1 MSKLSNIKGIGP
13 KIEKYFANLGINT
26 IKDLLYFFPRD
37 YEEFEEPID
46 IIKLEPGKVSTINAL
61 VVTKPS
67 LFKKGRTSITSL
79 WLDDGTGRVRAFWFN
94 IPFINKSLSIGTSR
108 IFRGRVGRLKNGIGL
123 SQCKIFKKEVYDG
136 FKGNLSPVYPLTKG
150 LNNNTVKKAIRSL
163 LDDNSLNEKLFSEY
177 LPRQIVEERKLC
189 DLNFAFNY
197 IHFPKKLADM
207 QEARR
212 RLVYDEFFLFSL
224 AMLSNKDKKINDGRM
239 ELKSVQENILNS
251 FINKLPFKLTEGQK
265 KTIIEIFE
273 DFKSG
278 KRMNRLIEGD
288 VGSGK
293 TIIAI
298 LASLL
303 VADKKIQTAFMAPT
317 EILAEQHFNTIKNIF
332 IEAKQNLGAKA
343 SSVGAKQ
350 CKSSVG
356 ADIIRPIVGGNFRSH
371 QCRGELCEPEC
382 IFSTDK
388 ISIAILTGSTKT
400 KDRKIILEK
409 LKNGEIDILIG
420 THALFSKDVIYKDLG
435 LCIID
440 EQHRFGV
447 SQRKLL
453 EEKSNNANVLVMSA
467 TPIPRT
473 LAMLIYAD
481 MDISRITDKP
491 QSRIPTKNYIANTS
505 EREKAFRSMKKQ
517 IDLGHQAYVICPA
530 IERSDDDDI
539 GSFANYQ
546 NVKDYAERLKEF
558 YGKDMRI
565 GILHG
570 KMKPNE
576 KYDVMKMF
584 KDGEYDILV
593 STTVVEVGVD
603 VPNATFI
610 MIEDAGSF
618 GLAELHQLRGRV
630 GRGDSQSYALFVDT
644 NPSEKSKKRL
654 KVLSDSNDGFYI
666 AEEDLKLRGPG
677 DIFGV
682 KQSGEMDFKLA
693 DMYTDIQ
700 LFRFASVDAK
710 EFIDKKIKLS
720 DTLKEKLDEYIK
732 MGLVI

>member
-1 MSKLSNIKGIGP
+1 MAKLTDIKGIGP

-37 YEEFEEPID
+37 YEEYEEPID
-46 IIKLEPGKVSTINAL
+46 IIKLEAGKVSTVNAM

-79 WLDDGTGRVRAFWFN
+79 WLDDGTGRIRAFWFN

-123 SQCKIFKKEVYDG
+123 SQCKIFKKEVYEE

-150 LNNNTVKKAIRSL
+150 LNNNIVKKTIKNLLEDDSL
-163 LDDNSLNEKLFSEY
+163 SDNLFKEY
-177 LPRQIVEERKLC
+177 LPENVIEDRKLC
-189 DLNFAFNY
+189 DLKFAFDH
-197 IHFPKKLADM
+197 IHFPEKMENM
-207 QEARR
+207 QKARK

-224 AMLSNKDKKINDGRM
+224 AMLTNKDKKVRDGRI
-239 ELKSVQENILNS
+239 ELKDVDRTLLDNLIKE
-251 FINKLPFKLTEGQK
+251 LPFSLTKGQK
-265 KTIIEIFE
+265 DTLDDILKDLEN
-273 DFKSG
+273 G

-293 TIIAI
+293 TIVAI
-298 LASLL
+298 LTALL
-303 VADKKIQTAFMAPT
+303 VANKGIQTAFMAPT
-317 EILAEQHFNTIKNIF
+317 EVLAEQHFNSIINIF
-332 IEAKQNLGAKA
+332 
-343 SSVGAKQ
+343 
-350 CKSSVG
+350 
-356 ADIIRPIVGGNFRSH
+356 
-371 QCRGELCEPEC
+371 CRGEQCEPDRTGELHEPKC
-382 IFSTDK
+382 IFTANNVSV
-388 ISIAILTGSTKT
+388 ALLTGSTKV
-400 KDRKIILEK
+400 KDRKLILEK
-409 LKNGEIDILIG
+409 LKSGEIDILVG
-420 THALFSKDVIYKDLG
+420 THALFSKDVEYKDLG

-447 SQRKLL
+447 SQRKEL
-453 EEKSNNANVLVMSA
+453 EEKSNNANVLIMSA

-481 MDISRITDKP
+481 MDISRILDKP
-491 QSRIPTKNYIANTS
+491 QNRIPIKNYIANVN
-505 EREKAFRSMKKQ
+505 EREKAYRSIKKQ
-517 IDLGHQAYVICPA
+517 IDLGHQAYVICPS
-530 IERSDDDDI
+530 IERNEDEDI

-546 NVKDYAERLKEF
+546 NVVEYAERLKSF
-558 YGKDMRI
+558 YGRDMRI

-570 KMKPNE
+570 KMKPSE
-576 KYDVMKMF
+576 KYDIMKKF
-584 KDGEYDILV
+584 KDGEIDILV

-603 VPNATFI
+603 VPNATF
-610 MIEDAGSF
+610 MMVEDASAF
-618 GLAELHQLRGRV
+618 GLAQLHQLRGRV
-630 GRGDSQSYALFVDT
+630 GRSDYQSYALFVDT
-644 NPSEKSKKRL
+644 NPSEKSEKRL
-654 KVLSDSNDGFYI
+654 KVLANSNDGFYI

-710 EFIDKKIKLS
+710 EFLDKKIKLT
-720 DTLKEKLDEYIK
+720 DELKEKLTEYIK

>member
-1 MSKLSNIKGIGP
+1 MAELTKIKGIGP
-13 KIEKYFANLGINT
+13 KIEKYFMNLGIND
-26 IKDLLYFFPRD
+26 IKDLIYFFPRD

-46 IIKLEPGKVSTINAL
+46 IIKLEAGKVSTINAM

-67 LFKKGRTSITSL
+67 MFRKGRTTITSL
-79 WLDDGTGRVRAFWFN
+79 WLDDGTGRIRAFWFN
-94 IPFINKSLSIGTSR
+94 IPFINKSLSVGTSR

-123 SQCKIFKKEVYDG
+123 SQCKIFKNEVYEG

-150 LNNNTVKKAIRSL
+150 LNNNTIKKALKTL
-163 LDDNSLNEKLFSEY
+163 LDDSKLNKDYFKEY
-177 LPRQIVEERKLC
+177 LPQRIIDERKLC
-189 DLNFAFNY
+189 DLSFAFNH
-197 IHFPKKLADM
+197 IHFPTKMEDM
-207 QEARR
+207 QEARK

-224 AMLSNKDKKINDGRM
+224 AMLSNKDKKVREGRI
-239 ELKSVQENILNS
+239 ELKGVQETVLDS
-251 FINKLPFKLTEGQK
+251 FIKKLPFKLTNDQK
-265 KTIIEIFE
+265 QALDDIVN
-273 DFKSG
+273 DLKSG

-293 TIIAI
+293 TVVAI
-298 LASLL
+298 LAALL
-303 VADKKIQTAFMAPT
+303 AADKRIQTAFMAPT
-317 EILAEQHFNTIKNIF
+317 EVLAEQHYKTIV
-332 IEAKQNLGAKA
+332 ELLSDGARAARPYKD
-343 SSVGAKQ
+343 VGANA
-350 CKSSVG
+350 CG
-356 ADIIRPIVGGNFRSH
+356 AR
-371 QCRGELCEPEC
+371 RGELCEPDNV
-382 IFSTDK
+382 FTTGNVTV
-388 ISIAILTGSTKT
+388 ALLTGSTKS
-400 KDRKIILEK
+400 KDRKLILEK
-409 LKNGEIDILIG
+409 LKSGSIDILVG
-420 THALFSKDVIYKDLG
+420 THALFSKDVEYNDLG

-447 SQRKLL
+447 SQRKQL
-453 EEKSNNANVLVMSA
+453 EDKSNNANVLIMSA

-481 MDISRITDKP
+481 MDISRIIEKP
-491 QSRIPTKNYIANTS
+491 KNRLPVINYVANINQ
-505 EREKAFRSMKKQ
+505 REKAFKSMKKQ

-530 IERSDDDDI
+530 IDRSDDEDV

-546 NVKDYAERLKEF
+546 NVTEYAERLKSF
-558 YGKDMRI
+558 YGKDVNI

-576 KYDVMKMF
+576 KYDIMNRF
-584 KDGEYDILV
+584 KSGEIDILV

-610 MIEDAGSF
+610 LVEDAGSF

-630 GRGDSQSYALFVDT
+630 GRGNSQSYALFVDT
-644 NPSEKSKKRL
+644 THTDKSAKRL

-710 EFIDKKIKLS
+710 EFIDKKIEPTKE
-720 DTLKEKLDEYIK
+720 LKEKLNDYIK
-732 MGLVI
+732 AGLII

>member
-1 MSKLSNIKGIGP
+1 MAKLTDIKGIGP

-37 YEEFEEPID
+37 YEEYEEPID
-46 IIKLEPGKVSTINAL
+46 IIKLEAGKVSTVNAM

-79 WLDDGTGRVRAFWFN
+79 WLDDGTGRIRAFWFN

-108 IFRGRVGRLKNGIGL
+108 VFRGKVGRLKNGIGL
-123 SQCKIFKKEVYDG
+123 SQCKIFKKEVYDE

-150 LNNNTVKKAIRSL
+150 LNNNTVKKTIKNL
-163 LDDNSLNEKLFSEY
+163 LDDDSLSENLFKEY
-177 LPRQIVEERKLC
+177 LPKNIIEERKLS
-189 DLNFAFNY
+189 DLKFAFDH
-197 IHFPKKLADM
+197 IHFPEKMDDM
-207 QEARR
+207 QKARK

-224 AMLSNKDKKINDGRM
+224 AMLTNKDQKVKDGRM
-239 ELKSVQENILNS
+239 ELKSVKEAELDSI
-251 FINKLPFKLTEGQK
+251 IKKLPFKLTKGQK
-265 KTIIEIFE
+265 DTLHDIIK
-273 DFKSG
+273 DLKSG

-293 TIIAI
+293 TIVAI
-298 LASLL
+298 LTALL
-303 VADKKIQTAFMAPT
+303 VANKGIQTAFMAPT
-317 EILAEQHFNTIKNIF
+317 EVLAEQHFKTIN
-332 IEAKQNLGAKA
+332 NLLSG
-343 SSVGAKQ
+343 GEH
-350 CKSSVG
+350 CKH
-356 ADIIRPIVGGNFRSH
+356 D
-371 QCRGELCEPEC
+371 CRGEQCEPEC
-382 IFSTDK
+382 TGELHEPKCIFTANNVSV
-388 ISIAILTGSTKT
+388 ALLTGSTKA
-400 KDRKIILEK
+400 KDRKLILEK
-409 LKNGEIDILIG
+409 LKSGEIDILIG
-420 THALFSKDVIYKDLG
+420 THALFSKDVEYKDLG
-435 LCIID
+435 FCIID

-447 SQRKLL
+447 SQRKEL
-453 EEKSNNANVLVMSA
+453 EEKSNNANVLIMSA

-481 MDISRITDKP
+481 MDISRILDKP
-491 QSRIPTKNYIANTS
+491 QNRMPIKNYVANVN
-505 EREKAFRSMKKQ
+505 EREKAYRSMKKQ

-530 IERSDDDDI
+530 IEKNEDEDV

-546 NVKDYAERLKEF
+546 NVVEYAERLKSF
-558 YGKDMRI
+558 YGRDMRI

-570 KMKPNE
+570 KMKPSE
-576 KYDVMKMF
+576 KYDIMKKF
-584 KDGEYDILV
+584 KDGEIDILV

-603 VPNATFI
+603 VANATF
-610 MIEDAGSF
+610 MMVEDASAF
-618 GLAELHQLRGRV
+618 GLAQLHQLRGRV
-630 GRGDSQSYALFVDT
+630 GRSDYQSYALFVDT
-644 NPSEKSKKRL
+644 NPSEKSEKRL
-654 KVLSDSNDGFYI
+654 KVLANSNDGFYI

-710 EFIDKKIKLS
+710 EFLDKKIKLT
-720 DTLKEKLDEYIK
+720 DELKEKLDEYIK

>member
-1 MSKLSNIKGIGP
+1 MAKLTDIKGIGP

-37 YEEFEEPID
+37 YEEYEEPID
-46 IIKLEPGKVSTINAL
+46 IIKLESGKVSTVNAM

-79 WLDDGTGRVRAFWFN
+79 WLDDGTGRIRAFWFN

-108 IFRGRVGRLKNGIGL
+108 VFRGKVGRLKNGIGL
-123 SQCKIFKKEVYDG
+123 SQCKIFKKEVYDE

-150 LNNNTVKKAIRSL
+150 LNNNTVKKTIKNL
-163 LDDNSLNEKLFSEY
+163 LDDDSLSENLFKEY
-177 LPRQIVEERKLC
+177 LPKNIIEERKLS
-189 DLNFAFNY
+189 DLKFAFDH
-197 IHFPKKLADM
+197 IHFPEKMDDM
-207 QEARR
+207 QKARK

-224 AMLSNKDKKINDGRM
+224 AMLTNKDKKVRDGRI
-239 ELKSVQENILNS
+239 ELKDVDRTLFNNLIKE
-251 FINKLPFKLTEGQK
+251 LPFSLTKGQK
-265 KTIIEIFE
+265 DTLDDILKDLEN
-273 DFKSG
+273 G

-293 TIIAI
+293 TIVAI
-298 LASLL
+298 LTALL
-303 VADKKIQTAFMAPT
+303 VADKGIQTAFMAPT
-317 EILAEQHFNTIKNIF
+317 EVLAEQHFNSIINIF
-332 IEAKQNLGAKA
+332 
-343 SSVGAKQ
+343 
-350 CKSSVG
+350 
-356 ADIIRPIVGGNFRSH
+356 
-371 QCRGELCEPEC
+371 CRGEHCEPEC
-382 IFSTDK
+382 TGELHEPKCIFT
-388 ISIAILTGSTKT
+388 ANNVGVALLTGSTKS
-400 KDRKIILEK
+400 KDRKMILEK
-409 LKNGEIDILIG
+409 LKSGEIDILIG
-420 THALFSKDVIYKDLG
+420 THALFSKDVEYKDLG

-447 SQRKLL
+447 SQRKEL
-453 EEKSNNANVLVMSA
+453 EEKSNNANVLIMSA

-481 MDISRITDKP
+481 MDISRILDKP
-491 QSRIPTKNYIANTS
+491 QNRIPIKNYIANVN
-505 EREKAFRSMKKQ
+505 EREKAYRSIKKQ
-517 IDLGHQAYVICPA
+517 IDLGHQAYVICPS
-530 IERSDDDDI
+530 IERNEDDDI

-546 NVKDYAERLKEF
+546 NVVEYAERLKSF
-558 YGKDMRI
+558 YGRDMRI

-570 KMKPNE
+570 KMKSSE
-576 KYDVMKMF
+576 KYDIMKKF
-584 KDGEYDILV
+584 KDGEIDILV

-603 VPNATFI
+603 VPNATF
-610 MIEDAGSF
+610 MMVEDASAF
-618 GLAELHQLRGRV
+618 GLAQLHQLRGRV
-630 GRGDSQSYALFVDT
+630 GRSDYQSYALFVDT
-644 NPSEKSKKRL
+644 NPSEKSEKRL
-654 KVLSDSNDGFYI
+654 KVLANSNDGFYI

-710 EFIDKKIKLS
+710 EFLDKKIKQT
-720 DTLKEKLDEYIK
+720 DELKEKLDEYIK